1 MRVVPQYY
9 FDFRDGDRETR
20 DNEGVLLAGLDEARK
35 EAIRA
40 LDQRSRGKIPDGNRR
55 DSRLAIREENGPVL
69 MVVSLSLRVERK

>member
-1 MRVVPQYY
+1 MRVVPHYY
-9 FDFRDGDRETR
+9 FDYRDGDRETP

>member
-1 MRVVPQYY
+1 VRDVPQYY

>member
-1 MRVVPQYY
+1 MKAC
-9 FDFRDGDRETR
+9 
-20 DNEGVLLAGLDEARK
+20 LADLDEARK